1 MTRYFYFM
9 GAHLAFDL
17 PVLHRPHGKRPVILQ
32 IIPELG
38 PGGAEQGCVDMA
50 AAIIAA
56 GGLSLVASHGGSK
69 ARLHELARAKAVH
82 VDLPV
87 HSKNPFVIWRNIARI
102 EKLIRDY
109 QVDIVHVRSR
119 APAWSARAACA
130 RTGAYFM
137 TTCHAPYNTQ
147 NKFKHRYN
155 SAIAAGAR
163 VIAISEY
170 VANYLRTTYGV
181 SDDRIRLVHRG
192 VALDRFSPAAVT
204 PDRLIKMSEAW
215 RIPDGATV
223 ILLPGRLTRWKGQ
236 HVLIDALS
244 KIDRPD
250 LFTVFIGSD
259 QGRHG
264 YTQELHDHIRRANL
278 EGRVRIVDHT
288 DDMPAAYMAAHIV
301 VSASTDPEGFGRIAT
316 EGQAM
321 GRIVIATNHGGSC
334 ETIIDGVTGYL
345 VTPGNADDLARGI
358 KTALSLD
365 INSRAQMGNH
375 AMHHIAQNFSR
386 ENMIAQT
393 ISIYNELLGIRR

>member
-1 MTRYFYFM
+1 M
-9 GAHLAFDL
+9 GADLASNS

-50 AAIIAA
+50 AAIVAA
-56 GGLSLVASHGGSK
+56 GGVSLVASHGGSK
-69 ARLHELARAKAVH
+69 SRLHELARAKAVH
-82 VDLPV
+82 IDLPV
-87 HSKNPFVIWRNIARI
+87 HSKNPFVIWRNAARL
-102 EKLIRDY
+102 EKIIQDH
-109 QVDIVHVRSR
+109 QVDVVHVRSR
-119 APAWSARAACA
+119 APAWSARLACA
-130 RTGAYFM
+130 RTGAHFM

-147 NKFKHRYN
+147 NKFKHHYN
-155 SAIAAGAR
+155 SAIAAGSR
-163 VIAISEY
+163 VIAISDY

-204 PDRLIKMSEAW
+204 PDRLIKMTEAW
-215 RIPDGATV
+215 RVPDGATV

-244 KIDRPD
+244 KINRPD

-259 QGRHG
+259 QGRHD

-345 VTPGNADDLARGI
+345 VAPADVDDLARGI
-358 KTALSLD
+358 EMALALD
-365 INSRAQMGNH
+365 MGARAQMGSNG
-375 AMHHIAQNFSR
+375 MHHVAQNFSR
-386 ENMIAQT
+386 EKMIAET
-393 ISIYNELLGIRR
+393 IAVYNELLSMHR